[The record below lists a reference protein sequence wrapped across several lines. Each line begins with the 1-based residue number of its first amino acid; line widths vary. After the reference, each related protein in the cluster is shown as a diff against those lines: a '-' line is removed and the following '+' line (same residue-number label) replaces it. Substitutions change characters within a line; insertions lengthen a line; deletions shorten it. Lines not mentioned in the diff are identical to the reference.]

1 MLPGIMRRAKEK
13 EQPEDQS
20 REQEKKKKKKTY
32 VPKNVKEKKR
42 CEVLEASGKGVS
54 LKGEAINL

>member
-1 MLPGIMRRAKEK
+1 MRKARER

-20 REQEKKKKKKTY
+20 RDWGGVRGKHMFQ
-32 VPKNVKEKKR
+32 KNVKEKKSWDM
-42 CEVLEASGKGVS
+42 LEASGKGVS

>member
-1 MLPGIMRRAKEK
+1 MLPGTMRRAKEK

-20 REQEKKKKKKTY
+20 REWGGGGETY
-32 VPKNVKEKKR
+32 VPKNVKEKKKKS
-42 CEVLEASGKGVS
+42 CYVLEASGKGVS